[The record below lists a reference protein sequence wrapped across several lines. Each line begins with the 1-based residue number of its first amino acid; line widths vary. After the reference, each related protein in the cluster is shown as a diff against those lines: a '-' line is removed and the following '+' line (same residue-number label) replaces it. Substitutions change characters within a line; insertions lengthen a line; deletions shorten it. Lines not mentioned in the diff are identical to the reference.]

1 MSLFGNSVSFLDPMG
16 PYDYSVST
24 HTPYIGLMDWRGRWA
39 VDHHSRNGSGAFSNE
54 NYPQGRAFANYF
66 LTGV

>member
-39 VDHHSRNGSGAFSNE
+39 VDHHSRNGSGLSPAKITR
-54 NYPQGRAFANYF
+54 RAGHLPIIF
-66 LTGV
+66 